1 MRAVLSVIR
10 NLTRRI
16 ESAENKLECLKEAAE
31 ATTREL
37 DGLPKAPNVGKRV
50 ENFAV
55 KIADLS
61 EAIQQMKLLRI
72 DCIVELWQWL
82 NEKIQ
87 DVNTC
92 QIVFLRY
99 GELKQFGEIAR
110 EINFSE
116 STVYRLHR
124 QGLRILEAHAA
135 LSDGY
140 EFDRWTESDSI

>member
-1 MRAVLSVIR
+1 MRAVLNVIK
-10 NLTRRI
+10 NLARRI
-16 ESAENKLECLKEAAE
+16 ESAETKLGCLKEAAE

-37 DGLPKAPNVGKRV
+37 DGLPKTPNVGKRV

-61 EAIQQMKLLRI
+61 EAIQQMKLFR
-72 DCIVELWQWL
+72 VECQMELGLWL
-82 NEKIQ
+82 AEKIQ
-87 DVNTC
+87 NADAC
-92 QIVFLRY
+92 RIIFLRY
-99 GELKQFGEIAR
+99 GELKQFGEIAK

-124 QGLRILEAHAA
+124 LGLQILEANAA

-140 EFDRWTESDSI
+140 EFDRWAESDSI